1 MRRVAS
7 RTGQAPP
14 ASRVA
19 GGEFRPRVALRSV
32 GVFFATGLGL
42 SALYATT
49 GVGLA
54 CPFRLVTGWD
64 CPLCGGTRM
73 GGALLHGDL
82 AAAFAFNPLALVLVA
97 LLGVV
102 GLCWLVEA
110 LGGPAVRPPLGVRRS
125 WRRTTLTGRI
135 VAVLVVAVGYTLL
148 RNLV

>member
-1 MRRVAS
+1 MRGVAS
-7 RTGQAPP
+7 RTGQAPS
-14 ASRVA
+14 ASRVT
-19 GGEFRPRVALRSV
+19 GGEFRPRVALRPL

-73 GGALLHGDL
+73 GGALLHADV
-82 AAAFAFNPLALVLVA
+82 AAAIAFNPLALVLVA

-110 LGGPAVRPPLGVRRS
+110 LGGPAVRPPLAVRRR
-125 WRRTTLTGRI
+125 WRRTTTTGRL